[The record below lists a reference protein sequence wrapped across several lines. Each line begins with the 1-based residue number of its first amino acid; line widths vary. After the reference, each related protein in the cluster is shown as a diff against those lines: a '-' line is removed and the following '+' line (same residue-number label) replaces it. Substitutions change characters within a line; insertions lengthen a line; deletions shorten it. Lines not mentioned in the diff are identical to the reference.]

1 MNDLEKRLKEP
12 KELVYIQNSITKDSG
27 IFFRDHAKE
36 QMRAISILMLGS
48 NMAVILAFVITVA
61 NVIFLSVTGVD
72 TIEPAI
78 KTVEMDVNDF
88 LEYAKPKEV
97 SEREILSYTT
107 SYASAEVLYQET
119 GIKLPQYEGDTKN
132 IYDDLSF

>member
-1 MNDLEKRLKEP
+1 M
-12 KELVYIQNSITKDSG
+12 
-27 IFFRDHAKE
+27 
-36 QMRAISILMLGS
+36 MLGT